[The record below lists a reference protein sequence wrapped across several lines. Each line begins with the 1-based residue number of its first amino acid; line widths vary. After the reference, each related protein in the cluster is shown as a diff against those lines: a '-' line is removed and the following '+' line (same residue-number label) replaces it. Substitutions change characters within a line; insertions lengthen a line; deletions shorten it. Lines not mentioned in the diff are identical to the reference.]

1 MAGYLLDG
9 ATPLQALCVCKECAR
24 VLGCASRTG
33 CSHACVTNVMLNSC
47 GLVRTPNVACIIRA
61 GGVACAAGC
70 DADPVVSSCL
80 FFRVETARAGG
91 VYPRNDFMCM
101 LNCASGPD
109 AGRNTTRAAN
119 VTLPAAGIFN
129 PPYAINS
136 GNRQV

>member
-1 MAGYLLDG
+1 MS
-9 ATPLQALCVCKECAR
+9 
-24 VLGCASRTG
+24 GCASRTG
-33 CSHACVTNVMLNSC
+33 CSHACARCDAQLQSITPSC
-47 GLVRTPNVACIIRA
+47 GLVRALKMTRICA
-61 GGVACAAGC
+61 GGVACAAGAVVTLC
-70 DADPVVSSCL
+70 GPVPFL
-80 FFRVETARAGG
+80 RVANARAGG

-109 AGRNTTRAAN
+109 AGRNTTHAAN

>member
-1 MAGYLLDG
+1 M
-9 ATPLQALCVCKECAR
+9 
-24 VLGCASRTG
+24 
-33 CSHACVTNVMLNSC
+33 ACVAGAMLTLC
-47 GLVRTPNVACIIRA
+47 GLVFSLKVAN
-61 GGVACAAGC
+61 AC
-70 DADPVVSSCL
+70 
-80 FFRVETARAGG
+80 AGG

-109 AGRNTTRAAN
+109 AGRNTTHAAN